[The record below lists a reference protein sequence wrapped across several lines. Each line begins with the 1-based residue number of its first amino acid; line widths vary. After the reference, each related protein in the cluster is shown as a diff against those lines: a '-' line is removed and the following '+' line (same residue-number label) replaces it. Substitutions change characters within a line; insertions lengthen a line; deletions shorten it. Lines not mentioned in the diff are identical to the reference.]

1 MSDKELDDSVKDE
14 KTAMKSMEWAASQE
28 SSSSNDSILNY
39 DIHAKSAVKPA
50 KWPASQ
56 ESFSSNDSILD
67 YDIFSSKKPKAA
79 RSRETVIE
87 MERGSLQSDRKEEV
101 IDLSLDDGD
110 DQPYWK

>member
-1 MSDKELDDSVKDE
+1 VKHE
-14 KTAMKSMEWAASQE
+14 PKPAKWPASQE

-39 DIHAKSAVKPA
+39 DIHAKSVVKHEPKPA

-56 ESFSSNDSILD
+56 ESSSSNDSILD
-67 YDIFSSKKPKAA
+67 YDVFSSKKPKAVC
-79 RSRETVIE
+79 SRETVIE
-87 MERGSLQSDRKEEV
+87 MEGGSLQSDRKEEV